1 MLDTGVVPV
10 ASLKQAQQ
18 SGGLSMTPTPPA
30 EMPGDLPWSVAEIDY
45 DAIDVARVRDDRT
58 LFYLLTGASFIES
71 GSDTYA
77 GNLAQYYADVPD
89 AAKWLAEHWE
99 SEELQHGLAL
109 RRYVEHVW
117 PEFDWE
123 RGYQRFFD
131 EYSQTCSVD
140 NFERTQALEMA
151 ARCVVETGTATYYR
165 ALEQASDEPVLRNLT
180 RRIANDEVRH
190 YKHFFRY
197 FNDLNHREQLG
208 RAKVLAALARRLLEI
223 KNEDAEIALRNVLRI
238 EQNREDVPDREVRAL
253 NSRCSAVVRRHLPI
267 EMTVKM
273 LLRPLHLHARLED
286 LVRRPIVAMVSRVML
301 Y

>member
-1 MLDTGVVPV
+1 
-10 ASLKQAQQ
+10 
-18 SGGLSMTPTPPA
+18 MTATPPDSVPA
-30 EMPGDLPWSVAEIDY
+30 DMPWSISDIDY
-45 DAIDVARVRDDRT
+45 AAIDVAKVRDNRT
-58 LFYLLTGASFIES
+58 LFYLLAAASFIES

-77 GNLAQYYADVPD
+77 GNLAAYYADVPD
-89 AAKWLAEHWE
+89 AANWLSAHWE
-99 SEELQHGLAL
+99 SEELQHGMAL

-117 PEFDWE
+117 PAFDWQ
-123 RGYQRFFD
+123 RGYARFFD
-131 EYSQTCSVD
+131 EYSKTCSID
-140 NFERTQALEMA
+140 NFERSQALEMA

-165 ALEQASDEPVLRNLT
+165 ALEQASDEPVLRDLT

-197 FNDLNHREQLG
+197 FNTLSDRERLG
-208 RAKVLAALARRLLEI
+208 RIRVLAALARRLLEI

-238 EQNREDVPDREVRAL
+238 ERNRDDVPERDVRAL

-273 LLRPLHLHARLED
+273 LLRPLHLHARFEAF
-286 LVRRPIVAMVSRVML
+286 VRRPLVAMVSRVML